1 MGPLGLK
8 KKNPKELVEAN
19 NQQVLEMFQEELK
32 ARSMLR
38 TAEETNQRLLSEK
51 TSLEEKIKWLEKKMK
66 I

>member
-19 NQQVLEMFQEELK
+19 NQVLEMFQEELK

-51 TSLEEKIKWLEKKMK
+51 ASLEEKIK
-66 I
+66 